1 MERKLFWFEALKGG
15 TMIGLVRSAFALL
28 QQALI
33 DGEKTKLASIV
44 GIISF
49 VALVLLVYAF
59 CRKVASYAN
68 PAQGFSYGK
77 GMSFVFAMMLFTG
90 VITGLY
96 SAIVNNF
103 FMTDQIYDQINEMMV
118 VYESMLPA
126 EQVDTYYDL
135 MVASMMNPITLILSN
150 TFANL
155 LVGGFVGIFVC
166 SLTIRRPDIF
176 ADASVVEEKQEAQN
190 ESNE

>member
-1 MERKLFWFEALKGG
+1 MDRKLFWFEALKGG

-59 CRKVASYAN
+59 CRKVASYAA

-126 EQVDTYYDL
+126 EQVDTFYDT
-135 MVASMMNPITLILSN
+135 MVASMMNPFTLILSN

-176 ADASVVEEKQEAQN
+176 ADASVVDEKQEAQN

>member
-1 MERKLFWFEALKGG
+1 MDRKLFWFEALKGG

-28 QQALI
+28 QQALL

-59 CRKVASYAN
+59 CRKVASYAA

-126 EQVDTYYDL
+126 EQVDTFYDS

-176 ADASVVEEKQEAQN
+176 ADASVVEEKQEAQK

>member
-1 MERKLFWFEALKGG
+1 MDRKLFWFEALKGG

-59 CRKVASYAN
+59 CRKVASYTN

-103 FMTDQIYDQINEMMV
+103 FMTDQIYDQLNEMMV

-126 EQVDTYYDL
+126 EQVDTFYDS
-135 MVASMMNPITLILSN
+135 MVSSMMSPFVLVLTN

-176 ADASVVEEKQEAQN
+176 ADAAVVEEKQEAQN

>member
-1 MERKLFWFEALKGG
+1 
-15 TMIGLVRSAFALL
+15 MIGLVRSAFALL
-28 QQALI
+28 QQSLQAA
-33 DGEKTKLASIV
+33 DHTKAASLV
-44 GIISF
+44 GILSF
-49 VALVLLVYAF
+49 VTLVILIYAL
-59 CRKVASYAN
+59 CRKVASYAD

-103 FMTDQIYDQINEMMV
+103 FMTDVIYDQVNEAMV

-126 EQVDTYYDL
+126 EQVDTFYDTWVKL
-135 MVASMMNPITLILSN
+135 NMNPFTLILSN

-155 LVGGFVGIFVC
+155 LAGGFVGIFVC

-176 ADASVVEEKQEAQN
+176 ATPATAEESKPTENKEN
-190 ESNE
+190 E

>member
-1 MERKLFWFEALKGG
+1 
-15 TMIGLVRSAFALL
+15 MIGLVRSAFALL

-59 CRKVASYAN
+59 CRKAASYAN

-126 EQVDTYYDL
+126 EQVDTFYDS

>member
-1 MERKLFWFEALKGG
+1 MDRKLFWFEALKGG

-126 EQVDTYYDL
+126 EQVDTFYDT
-135 MVASMMNPITLILSN
+135 MVASMMNPFTLILSN

-155 LVGGFVGIFVC
+155 LAGGFVGIFVC

>member
-1 MERKLFWFEALKGG
+1 MDRKLFWFEALKGG

-126 EQVDTYYDL
+126 EQVDTFYDS

>member
-1 MERKLFWFEALKGG
+1 MDRRLFWFEALKGG
-15 TMIGLVRSAFALL
+15 TLIGLMRSAFALL
-28 QQALI
+28 QQSLQAA
-33 DGEKTKLASIV
+33 DHTKAASLV
-44 GIISF
+44 GILSF
-49 VALVLLVYAF
+49 VTLVILLYAL
-59 CRKVASYAN
+59 CRKVASYAE

-103 FMTDQIYDQINEMMV
+103 FMTDVIYDQVNEAMV
-118 VYESMLPA
+118 AYESMLPA
-126 EQVDTYYDL
+126 EQVDTFYDT
-135 MVASMMNPITLILSN
+135 MVKSMLNPFTLIFSN

-176 ADASVVEEKQEAQN
+176 ATPVPTEERAPTEEEKN
-190 ESNE
+190 E

>member
-1 MERKLFWFEALKGG
+1 MDRKLFWFEALKGG

-126 EQVDTYYDL
+126 EQVDTFYDT

-176 ADASVVEEKQEAQN
+176 ADATVVEEKQEAQN

>member
-1 MERKLFWFEALKGG
+1 MDRKLFWFEALKGG

-126 EQVDTYYDL
+126 EQVDTFYDS

-155 LVGGFVGIFVC
+155 LVGGFVGIFIC

>member
-1 MERKLFWFEALKGG
+1 MDRKLFWFEALKGG

-126 EQVDTYYDL
+126 EQVDTFYDT

>member
-1 MERKLFWFEALKGG
+1 MDRKLFWFEALKGG

-59 CRKVASYAN
+59 CRKVASYAA

-126 EQVDTYYDL
+126 EQVDTFYDT
-135 MVASMMNPITLILSN
+135 MVASMMNPFTLILSN

>member
-1 MERKLFWFEALKGG
+1 MDRKLFWFEALKGG

-126 EQVDTYYDL
+126 EQVDTFYDT
-135 MVASMMNPITLILSN
+135 MVASMMNPFTLILSN

>member
-1 MERKLFWFEALKGG
+1 MDRKLFWFEALKGG

-59 CRKVASYAN
+59 CRKVASYAA

-103 FMTDQIYDQINEMMV
+103 FMTDHIYDQINEMMV

-126 EQVDTYYDL
+126 EQVDTFYDS

>member
-33 DGEKTKLASIV
+33 DGEKTKLASLV

-59 CRKVASYAN
+59 CRKVASYAA

-103 FMTDQIYDQINEMMV
+103 FMTDQIYDQLNEMMV

-126 EQVDTYYDL
+126 EQVDTFYDS
-135 MVASMMNPITLILSN
+135 MVSSMMNPFVLVLTN

>member
-1 MERKLFWFEALKGG
+1 MDRKLFWFEALKGG

-59 CRKVASYAN
+59 CRKVASYAA

-126 EQVDTYYDL
+126 EQVDTFYDS

>member
-1 MERKLFWFEALKGG
+1 MDRKLFWFEALKGG

-126 EQVDTYYDL
+126 EQVDTFYDS

-176 ADASVVEEKQEAQN
+176 ADATVVEEKQEAQN

>member
-15 TMIGLVRSAFALL
+15 TLIGLVRSAFALL
-28 QQALI
+28 QQSLLAADHTKAASLI
-33 DGEKTKLASIV
+33 
-44 GIISF
+44 GILSF
-49 VALVLLVYAF
+49 VTLVILIYAL
-59 CRKVASYAN
+59 CRKVASYAD

-103 FMTDQIYDQINEMMV
+103 FMTDQIYDQVNEMMV
-118 VYESMLPA
+118 IYESMLPA
-126 EQVDTYYDL
+126 EQVDTFYDT
-135 MVASMMNPITLILSN
+135 MVKSMMNPFTLIGTN

-155 LVGGFVGIFVC
+155 LLGGFIGIFVC

-176 ADASVVEEKQEAQN
+176 AAPATTEESKPAEEEKN
-190 ESNE
+190 E

>member
-1 MERKLFWFEALKGG
+1 MDRRLFWFEALKGG
-15 TMIGLVRSAFALL
+15 TLIGLVRSAFALL
-28 QQALI
+28 QQSLQAA
-33 DGEKTKLASIV
+33 DHTKAASLV
-44 GIISF
+44 GILSF
-49 VALVLLVYAF
+49 VTLVILIYAL
-59 CRKVASYAN
+59 CRKVASYAD

-103 FMTDQIYDQINEMMV
+103 FMTDVIYDTFYDSMV
-118 VYESMLPA
+118 KSML
-126 EQVDTYYDL
+126 
-135 MVASMMNPITLILSN
+135 NPFTLILSN

-176 ADASVVEEKQEAQN
+176 ATPAPTEESEPTEEEKN
-190 ESNE
+190 E

>member
-1 MERKLFWFEALKGG
+1 
-15 TMIGLVRSAFALL
+15 MIGLVRSAFALL
-28 QQALI
+28 QQSLI

-90 VITGLY
+90 IITGLY

-126 EQVDTYYDL
+126 EQVDTFYDT
-135 MVASMMNPITLILSN
+135 MVASMMNPFTLILSN

>member
-1 MERKLFWFEALKGG
+1 MDRKLFWFEALKGG

-103 FMTDQIYDQINEMMV
+103 FMTDHIYDQINEMMV

-126 EQVDTYYDL
+126 EQVDTFYDS

>member
-126 EQVDTYYDL
+126 EQIDAYYDL
-135 MVASMMNPITLILSN
+135 MVSSMMNPFTLILSN

-176 ADASVVEEKQEAQN
+176 ADATVVEEKQEAQN

>member
-1 MERKLFWFEALKGG
+1 MDRKIFWFEALKGG
-15 TMIGLVRSAFALL
+15 TIIGLVRSAFALL
-28 QQALI
+28 QQSLLS
-33 DGEKTKLASIV
+33 GEKEKAASII
-44 GIISF
+44 GIVSF
-49 VALVLLVYAF
+49 VVLVVMVYGF
-59 CRKVASYAN
+59 CRKVASYAD
-68 PAQGFSYGK
+68 PAKGFSYGK

-90 VITGLY
+90 IITGLY

-103 FMTDQIYDQINEMMV
+103 FTPDSLYEQINQTMV
-118 VYESMLPA
+118 IYEGMLPA
-126 EQVDTYYDL
+126 DQMDEAYDAL
-135 MVASMMNPITLILSN
+135 VKSMKSPFSLIFSN

-176 ADASVVEEKQEAQN
+176 AEATVVEEKQEAQN

>member
-1 MERKLFWFEALKGG
+1 MDRKLFWFEALKGG

-59 CRKVASYAN
+59 CRKVASYAA

-126 EQVDTYYDL
+126 EQVDTFYDT

>member
-1 MERKLFWFEALKGG
+1 MDRKLFWFEALKGG

-59 CRKVASYAN
+59 CRKVASFAN

-126 EQVDTYYDL
+126 EQVDTFYDT
-135 MVASMMNPITLILSN
+135 MVASMMNPFTLILSN